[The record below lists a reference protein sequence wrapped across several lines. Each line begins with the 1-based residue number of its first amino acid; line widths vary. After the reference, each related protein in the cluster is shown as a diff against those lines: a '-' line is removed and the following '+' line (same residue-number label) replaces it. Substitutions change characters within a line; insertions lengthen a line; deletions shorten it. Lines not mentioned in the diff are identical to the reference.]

1 MSEFPQAIQL
11 PPRVPPD
18 EDEISRAICLLG
30 NRIAAELKEKTKVE
44 LVGLI
49 GAYPTLE
56 QAKYWKHALKQ
67 LLKNDP
73 DLMSVEDMIR
83 YEVRDEAK
91 RQPPPESKPRKRRS
105 KRHHSRRY
113 AKRDRSQYQ
122 PQHQPQHQP
131 QPAQRLRPQPEETL
145 AANGYP
151 FAGVSNFASIDLDR
165 FRNDEDDWDY

>member
-1 MSEFPQAIQL
+1 MSELPQAIQL

-30 NRIAAELKEKTKVE
+30 NRVAAELKEKTKIE

-49 GAYPTLE
+49 GIYPTPE

-73 DLMSVEDMIR
+73 DLMSVEEMIR
-83 YEVRDEAK
+83 YEVRDEK
-91 RQPPPESKPRKRRS
+91 PQTPPEPKPRKRRS

-113 AKRDRSQYQ
+113 GKRDKSQY
-122 PQHQPQHQP
+122 QP

>member
-1 MSEFPQAIQL
+1 MSDFPQAIQL

-30 NRIAAELKEKTKVE
+30 NRIAAELKEKTKIE

-49 GAYPTLE
+49 GVYPTPE
-56 QAKYWKHALKQ
+56 QAKYWKHGLKQ

-73 DLMSVEDMIR
+73 DLMSVEEMIR
-83 YEVRDEAK
+83 YEIRDEVK
-91 RQPPPESKPRKRRS
+91 REPPPESKSCKRRS

-113 AKRDRSQYQ
+113 AKRTRS
-122 PQHQPQHQP
+122 QP
-131 QPAQRLRPQPEETL
+131 QPQSNQPLRPQPDETL

-165 FRNDEDDWDY
+165 FRHEEDDWDY

>member
-1 MSEFPQAIQL
+1 MSELPQAIQL

-30 NRIAAELKEKTKVE
+30 NRIAAELKEKTKIE

-49 GAYPTLE
+49 GVYPTPE

-73 DLMSVEDMIR
+73 DLMSVEQMIR
-83 YEVRDEAK
+83 YEVRDEK
-91 RQPPPESKPRKRRS
+91 PEPPQSTPKSRKRRS
-105 KRHHSRRY
+105 KRHSRQYSRRN
-113 AKRDRSQYQ
+113 RSQYQ
-122 PQHQPQHQP
+122 PQ
-131 QPAQRLRPQPEETL
+131 PAQQFRPREETL

-165 FRNDEDDWDY
+165 FRTDEDDWDY